1 MIKQLLSPTRV
12 ELPFFQDKTERSLVT
27 PRAALVIFLLILH
40 LEPQSPGA
48 AVLTEYY
55 LILNIKRTKNYN
67 DIIGGVLSQACYQIT
82 S

>member
-1 MIKQLLSPTRV
+1 MLNI
-12 ELPFFQDKTERSLVT
+12 QDKNERILVT
-27 PRAALVIFLLILH
+27 PRASLLIFLLILH
-40 LEPQSPGA
+40 LEPQSPRA

-67 DIIGGVLSQACYQIT
+67 NIIGQVLSQACYQIT